1 MTVTIVGSLSPTSRG
16 TLSNSACAHGAEP
29 DPNPADNCAQNAATV
44 ITSANVQVTK
54 TIPPVP
60 VTAVQTFALPI
71 VATNSGPT
79 SATNVNITDS
89 VPAGVTVTLAT
100 STQGSC
106 APEIGRA
113 PCRERGGPATLLPG
127 QSMKVTIVGTVS
139 PTARGTLAN
148 DACADGS

>member
-106 APEIGRA
+106 APVPTSGRSEEHTSA
-113 PCRERGGPATLLPG
+113 LQPQSNLAFRLPLDDN
-127 QSMKVTIVGTVS
+127 MS

-148 DACADGS
+148 EACAHG